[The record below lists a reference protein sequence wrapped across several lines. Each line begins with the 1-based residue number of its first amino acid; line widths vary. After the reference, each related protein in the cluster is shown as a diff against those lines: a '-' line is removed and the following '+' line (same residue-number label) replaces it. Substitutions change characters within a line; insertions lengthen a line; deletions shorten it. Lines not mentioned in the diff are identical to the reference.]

1 MHIDVIP
8 LEPLLIAA
16 SFGPARFISKRI
28 GRIQSM
34 ILSKSIGILLLFVL
48 ALGQESSF
56 AKKDYI
62 IIIIYLLQEMFI
74 SSTDPLEESLLMDYS
89 PRSQRARWI
98 SLESIVEF
106 GWAGSAVFGGVISDK
121 YGYEAAILVS
131 AIIQSVGVFI
141 FLIFLLPIVPW
152 DEDNLWG
159 DGSDADEEESSSSSL
174 SEVENVAG
182 VSTRIDAEKLQTP
195 LLDSDHRSEEDFKAF
210 DVPISELPDYK
221 NWYEEGYVTR
231 PYDQG

>member
-210 DVPISELPDYK
+210 DAQRL
-221 NWYEEGYVTR
+221 
-231 PYDQG
+231 